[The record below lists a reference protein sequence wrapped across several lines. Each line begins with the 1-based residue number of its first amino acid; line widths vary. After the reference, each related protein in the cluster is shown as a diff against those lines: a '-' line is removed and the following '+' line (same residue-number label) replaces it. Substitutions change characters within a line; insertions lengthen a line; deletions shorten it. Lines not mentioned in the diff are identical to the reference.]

1 MKKANNIL
9 VTTPNW
15 VGDVIMATPSF
26 RCIRENFPN
35 AKISLLL
42 RPYVK
47 GVIDGAP
54 WFDEIIEY
62 DPKSKHKQAGRYLS
76 LVRKLRKEK
85 YDLAFVLPNSF
96 SSALISWLAGVN
108 RRVGYVRDNRSWLL
122 TDAIQRPKEKGR
134 FLPSYMGDYYLR
146 LCTSIG
152 CKVGSRN
159 VELFVSSEDEKAIDR
174 LFSKHGIANA
184 KPKVLINPGASY
196 GSSKSWTIEGFAE
209 TAKLLHKHLDC
220 HVLLATGMEEK
231 DLAKKIEDAAAGDI
245 INLSQDHIGLELLKA
260 LVKKCSLLIT
270 VDSGPRHLAVAFN
283 KPVVVLMGPT
293 DPRYTQTKQEIGKVI
308 REAVECA
315 PCHLKTCPTD
325 HRCMKRIKP
334 ERVAE
339 AAVRL
344 LTKRNAK
351 RAKKAS

>member
-1 MKKANNIL
+1 MKNVNNIL
-9 VTTPNW
+9 ITAPNW
-15 VGDVIMATPSF
+15 VGDAVMATSSF
-26 RCIRENFPN
+26 RCIRENYPN

-47 GVIDGAP
+47 GILDGAP
-54 WFDEIIEY
+54 WFDEVIEY
-62 DPKSKHKQAGRYLS
+62 DPKTKHKQAGKYLT
-76 LVRKLRKEK
+76 LVKKLRKGK
-85 YDLAFVLPNSF
+85 YDISFVLPNSF
-96 SSALISWLAGVN
+96 SSALISWLAGIN

-122 TDAIQRPKEKGR
+122 TDPIQRPREKGR

-152 CKVGSRN
+152 CKVGSKKI
-159 VELFVSSEDEKAIDR
+159 ELFVSSENKKTVDR
-174 LFSKHGIANA
+174 LFAKHGIADS
-184 KPKVLINPGASY
+184 KPKLLINPGASY
-196 GSSKSWTIEGFAE
+196 GSSKFWNVEGFAD
-209 TAKLLHKHLDC
+209 TAKLLHKRLNC
-220 HVLLATGMEEK
+220 HVLLVTSSEEK
-231 DLAKKIEDAAAGDI
+231 DLAKRIEDAADGSV
-245 INLSQDHIGLELLKA
+245 INLSRDHISLELLKA

-293 DPRYTQTKQEIGKVI
+293 DPRYTHTKQEMGKVL

-334 ERVAE
+334 QRVAE
-339 AAVRL
+339 AAMEL
-344 LTKRNAK
+344 LTKRTSK
-351 RAKKAS
+351 RG